1 MVGYNIGYPGAI
13 AMCDAEL
20 ICANIKYFEELL
32 RSSPEH
38 PQRQFIE
45 KVLAKER
52 ARLRE
57 TLASHPEY
65 GGEEIAECLFDRPR
79 IHENDGITT
88 LPRSGAQASKA
99 TGLGFLRNLLWSLP
113 SRLHGAGIDSPS
125 S

>member
-20 ICANIKYFEELL
+20 ICANIRYFEGLL
-32 RSSPEH
+32 RSPPEH

-52 ARLRE
+52 ARLRG
-57 TLASHPEY
+57 TLASHPED
-65 GGEEIAECLFDRPR
+65 GGKEIAECLFD
-79 IHENDGITT
+79 IHETDGITT
-88 LPRSGAQASKA
+88 LPRSGPQASEA
-99 TGLGFLRNLLWSLP
+99 TALGFLRDLLWSLP
-113 SRLHGAGIDSPS
+113 SRLHRPGIDSPS

>member
-20 ICANIKYFEELL
+20 ICANIRYFEGLL

-65 GGEEIAECLFDRPR
+65 GGEEIAECLFD
-79 IHENDGITT
+79 IHETDGITT
-88 LPRSGAQASKA
+88 LPRSGPQASEA
-99 TGLGFLRNLLWSLP
+99 TALRFLRDLLWSPP
-113 SRLHGAGIDSPS
+113 SRLHRPGIDSPS

>member
-20 ICANIKYFEELL
+20 ICANIKYFEDLL

-88 LPRSGAQASKA
+88 LPRSGAQASEA
-99 TGLGFLRNLLWSLP
+99 TALGFLRDLLWSLP
-113 SRLHGAGIDSPS
+113 SRLHRPGIDSPS